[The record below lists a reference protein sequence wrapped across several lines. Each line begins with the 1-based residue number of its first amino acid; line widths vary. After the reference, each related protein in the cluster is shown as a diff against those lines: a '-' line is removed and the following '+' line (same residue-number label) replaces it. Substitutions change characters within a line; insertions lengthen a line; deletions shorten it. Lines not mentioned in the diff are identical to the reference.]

1 MYAELTL
8 YRELG
13 WTAFPLVKRGK
24 RPPRDVKWK
33 SLQTIAPDDDQAAHY
48 ARKIERNDLN
58 VGLVTGKLSN
68 LFVVDFDYAHGGA
81 ETLKNLCDDGIIDL
95 LVSPNVDTPHGKH
108 VYFAFPDI
116 ELRNTAAR
124 LPGLDTRGEGGYVVA
139 PPSKLDDGEYKWFTP
154 LTEPLDLPAVP
165 QVLVEML
172 NKPAVVA
179 ATGSTDYAPLLEGVC
194 EGGRNNSAAILAGH
208 FFNKGLS
215 ADVVL
220 TILTDWNER
229 NDPPLSNEELQS
241 VVGNIKGKEIEKRT
255 DNHPSTIQFDVPN
268 IPIVSDYV
276 ALASEA
282 IPAPSSYHVL
292 CCLSLLSTLLS
303 ENVALSLKSDW
314 LYPNLYIMLLADTTW
329 TYKTTSMKRALAL
342 LDKVYPEAVIG
353 SGGSPEGLFYAL
365 SERQGI
371 SSLFFRDEAVGFFY
385 EAGQKN
391 YMSGMLDSLT
401 KFYDCQSERRVLAGD
416 QRQGQTT
423 RTVHIRDPRLSLMA
437 GGTLTRFFDVID
449 EDKIM
454 DGFLPRFLFS
464 VREGNATN
472 LKPLEM
478 ADNQYTRDSDILLQN
493 IMGLYLKGKRQL
505 TTTQPVLDMH
515 HEYMVELVT
524 SELSRYGG
532 RDFGG
537 VYNRLAISVLKVA
550 MILACAEGKQT
561 VRVTKKHLQN
571 AILLAQEWKQSLDF
585 IIKTVGKP
593 SKERMYDK
601 VLGYLQDC
609 GGTASR
615 SSLMKLFH
623 LESREMTRIIDTL
636 LDREQIACNGK
647 LVSLH
652 D

>member
-1 MYAELTL
+1 MYPELTL

-13 WTAFPLVKRGK
+13 WTAFPLAKRGK
-24 RPPRDVKWK
+24 RPTGDIKWK
-33 SLQTIAPDDDQAAHY
+33 SLQTTAPDDDLYDHY
-48 ARKIERNDLN
+48 CRKIEREDMNI
-58 VGLVTGKLSN
+58 GLVTGKLSN
-68 LFVVDFDYAHGGA
+68 LYVVDFDYAHGGA
-81 ETLKNLCDDGIIDL
+81 ETLKELCDDGTIDL
-95 LVSPNVDTPHGKH
+95 LTTPSVDTPHGKH
-108 VYFAFPDI
+108 VYFAFPAV

-139 PPSKLDDGEYKWFTP
+139 PPSKLEDGEYRWFTP
-154 LTEPLDLPAVP
+154 LEEPIDLPEVP
-165 QVLVEML
+165 VALVELL

-179 ATGSTDYAPLLEGVC
+179 ATGSNEYAPLLEGVS

-220 TILTDWNER
+220 TILRDWNGR
-229 NDPPLSNEELQS
+229 NDPPLKETELES
-241 VVGNIKGKEIEKRT
+241 VVANIKGKEVEKRT
-255 DNHPSTIQFDVPN
+255 DNHPSPTQFDIPD
-268 IPIVSDYV
+268 IPILSDYV
-276 ALASEA
+276 DLASGA
-282 IPAPSSYHVL
+282 IPAPKSYHVM

-329 TYKTTSMKRALAL
+329 TYKTTSMKRSLAL

-416 QRQGQTT
+416 QRQNQVV

-464 VREGNATN
+464 VKEGNASS
-472 LKPLEM
+472 LRPLEM
-478 ADNQYTRDSDILLQN
+478 ADNKYTRDSDILLQN
-493 IMGLYLKGKRQL
+493 IMGLYLKGKRQM

-550 MILACAEGKQT
+550 MILACTEGKQKVT
-561 VRVTKKHLQN
+561 LTKKHLQN

-601 VLGYLQDC
+601 VLGHLTDC
-609 GGTASR
+609 GGTTTR
-615 SSLMKLFH
+615 SALMKLFH
-623 LESREMTRIIDTL
+623 LESREMTRIVDTL
-636 LDREQIACNGK
+636 LDREQIVCNGK
-647 LVSLH
+647 LVSIR
-652 D
+652 